1 MNRNDPRMIA
11 LDALMACLV
20 EGKPLDETL
29 ERDRRMAAL
38 EKRDRALA
46 YAITAEVCR
55 RRGQIDALIKGCL
68 QKPLPAKAA
77 LCTAICWSICCDVGA
92 PCPLELVMTWK

>member
-29 ERDRRMAAL
+29 ECDRRM
-38 EKRDRALA
+38 EIGRAS
-46 YAITAEVCR
+46 CR
-55 RRGQIDALIKGCL
+55 ER
-68 QKPLPAKAA
+68 
-77 LCTAICWSICCDVGA
+77 V
-92 PCPLELVMTWK
+92 